1 MNTSLRYVIDTS
13 VSIKQFIP
21 DELTSKVDQL
31 FAHLDNPNTQFYVPD
46 LFYIE
51 STNTL

>member
-1 MNTSLRYVIDTS
+1 MKNSLRCVIDTS

-31 FAHLDNPNTQFYVPD
+31 YGAKVL
-46 LFYIE
+46 
-51 STNTL
+51 